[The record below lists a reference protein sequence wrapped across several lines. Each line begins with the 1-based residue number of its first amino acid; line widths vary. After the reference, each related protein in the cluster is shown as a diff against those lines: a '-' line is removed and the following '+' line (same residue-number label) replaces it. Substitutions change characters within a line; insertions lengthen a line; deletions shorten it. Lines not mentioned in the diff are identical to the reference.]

1 LEIPFR
7 TQNKEK
13 FNLVSRNL
21 MLYQYILGQDI
32 KQPPCRRNHP
42 LIKILHGGLI
52 VNDPFFIK
60 PDAALVF

>member
-1 LEIPFR
+1 
-7 TQNKEK
+7 
-13 FNLVSRNL
+13 